1 MIPLKLELTNF
12 LSYRETATLDFGGL
26 HLACISGLNG
36 AGKSSILDSIT
47 WVLFG
52 NCRAKSD
59 DDVINRIAAARG
71 EAAIVQFTFQLDG
84 GVYRV
89 VRRKTAG
96 KSLGLEFQLQTDA
109 GWKTL
114 SEGKSRETQDAI
126 EKLLRLNYDTFTNA
140 SFLLQ
145 GKADEFT
152 TKTANKRKEIL
163 ADLLGVNQ
171 WDDYRTAVAERRKR
185 EEGQM
190 LLLESRLREIE
201 EELGQRELREAELAQ
216 AQAELAD
223 MVAHL
228 TDKEALLAQLRRAE
242 EAAKQQKQLVAN
254 LHTALARARQ
264 TLESLQ
270 RTQAQRQTQR
280 DSYQAILDEAEPIAA
295 AFAAWEQAEAAL
307 QGWQEKAD
315 QYHALQQ
322 EMRPHELTI
331 EREKSRLTQRQTE
344 LEVQQGRV
352 AAAATERETVQQNQ
366 ALTQARLTELDA
378 TLATL
383 LEQEKTLQDART
395 HLQNLENERKLWQ
408 QEAGQLQ
415 TRQRRIQALLKER
428 EGVLKN
434 RDEAN
439 AQLVTVSAQVA
450 ALATQRDT
458 YSRALGERDN
468 LLSQQER
475 IKERGTKHNERIAK
489 LQEES
494 GSECPLCGQPLTI
507 EHRHKVLADLEAENQ
522 AGRQEYGENQ
532 ARLKQLTTDIATLEK
547 TLKQSDKLERDQQT
561 QQQRVAAA
569 EARLVEVEQ
578 AVTEWEGG
586 EAARLA
592 ELEQQL
598 ADETPLLEPRQQVK
612 TLEQS
617 VQAKSRLEKEQQDLT
632 RQIANMGA
640 RLAEIDRLVAEWE
653 QVGQNELATAQQALV
668 QGAYAQEAQAALKE
682 LQGNAAAIQYDPAAH
697 ETARQARNA
706 LATAP
711 TRHQELRQAE
721 AAVKPLDEALT
732 DGLKQIA
739 DQESHITEQTQQYQ
753 AAQETLTALEG
764 DSSELLRLEKE
775 VNLLRE
781 QKTQADRK
789 TAVLQSRLAVLVERE
804 NQQKETLAEKE
815 AQSLLI
821 NRLKTLEKAC
831 GREGVQALLIEQ
843 ALPDIEERANILL
856 DRLTNGDMRI
866 SFDTQKALKSRKGEL
881 RETLEITI
889 VDGAGERPYENYSG
903 GEQFRVNFALRLAL
917 SQVLAKRA
925 GARLQTL
932 VIDEGFG
939 SQDPAGRQR
948 LVEAINTI
956 QDDFARILVITHID
970 ELKDAFPNRIE
981 VSKGANGSQ
990 ITVV

>member
-71 EAAIVQFTFQLDG
+71 EAAVVQFTFQLDG

-171 WDDYRTAVAERRKR
+171 WDDYRAAVAERRKR

-201 EELGQRELREAELAQ
+201 EELGQREARQAELDQ

-223 MVAHL
+223 MVSHL
-228 TDKEALLAQLRRAE
+228 TDKEALLTQLRRTE
-242 EAAKQQKQLVAN
+242 EAAKQQKHLVAN
-254 LHTALARARQ
+254 LHTTLTRARQ

-270 RTQAQRQTQR
+270 RTQTTRQNQR
-280 DSYQAILDEAEPIAA
+280 DSYQAILDQAEAIAA
-295 AFAAWEQAEAAL
+295 AFAAWEQAEATL
-307 QGWQEKAD
+307 QGWQEKSD
-315 QYHALQQ
+315 QYNALQQ

-331 EREKSRLTQRQTE
+331 AREKSRLTQRQAE
-344 LEVQQGRV
+344 LETQQGRV
-352 AAAATERETVQQNQ
+352 AAATTERKTVQQNQ
-366 ALTQARLTELDA
+366 AHAQSRLTELDA
-378 TLATL
+378 ALKTLT
-383 LEQEKTLQDART
+383 EQEKALQDART

-408 QEAGQLQ
+408 QEASQLQ
-415 TRQRRIQALLKER
+415 TRQRRIQSLLKEQ

-439 AQLVTVSAQVA
+439 AQLVIAAAQVA
-450 ALATQRDT
+450 ALTTQRDT
-458 YSRALGERDN
+458 YSRALADRDSLTN
-468 LLSQQER
+468 QQER
-475 IKERGTKHNERIAK
+475 IRERGTKHNERITR
-489 LQEES
+489 LQAES
-494 GSECPLCGQPLTI
+494 GSECPLCGQPLTAD
-507 EHRHKVLADLEAENQ
+507 HRHKVLADLEAENQ
-522 AGRQEYGENQ
+522 AGRQEYAENQ
-532 ARLKQLTTDIATLEK
+532 ARLKQLTATITDLEK

-561 QQQRVAAA
+561 QQQRIAAA
-569 EARLVEVEQ
+569 EARLVEIEQ
-578 AVTEWEGG
+578 AAAEWEGG
-586 EAARLA
+586 EAAHLT

-598 ADETPLLEPRQQVK
+598 ADETPMREPRQQVK

-617 VQAKSRLEKEQQDLT
+617 VQAKGRLEKENQDLT
-632 RQIANMGA
+632 RQIANIGA
-640 RLAEIDRLVAEWE
+640 RLAEIDRLVAEWA
-653 QVGQNELATAQQALV
+653 QVGQNELVATQQALA
-668 QGAYAQEAQAALKE
+668 QGAYAQEAQTTLKALKE
-682 LQGNAAAIQYDPAAH
+682 STAALQYDPTAH
-697 ETARQARNA
+697 ETARQTRNT
-706 LATAP
+706 LAQAP
-711 TRHQELRQAE
+711 ARHQELRQAE
-721 AAVKPLDEALT
+721 AAVKPLDEALA
-732 DGLKQIA
+732 DGLQQIA
-739 DQESHITEQTQQYQ
+739 DQETHITEQTQQYQ
-753 AAQETLTALEG
+753 TAQEALAALEG
-764 DSSELLRLEKE
+764 DNTELLRLEKE

-789 TAVLQSRLAVLVERE
+789 AAVLQSRLAVLVERE
-804 NQQKETLAEKE
+804 TQQKETLAEKE

-843 ALPDIEERANILL
+843 ALPDIEERANQLL

-889 VDGAGERPYENYSG
+889 VDGVGERPYENYSG

-990 ITVV
+990 ITVA